1 MGTRWLCG
9 EGTSWGP
16 GSWAG
21 AGGLSSR
28 GLAFWEEREVVVQG
42 QEARRQGRSAT
53 GATRC
58 QGPAHP
64 RPRRPVGAARQLQ
77 GAAEAQRGRWLA
89 QRPRAA
95 EQRRWGSPASRVC
108 AATAVLSAAS
118 HSGLGGVTRSGAGG
132 GG

>member
-1 MGTRWLCG
+1 M
-9 EGTSWGP
+9 
-16 GSWAG
+16 
-21 AGGLSSR
+21 
-28 GLAFWEEREVVVQG
+28 VVQG
-42 QEARRQGRSAT
+42 QEAAPPVGRSA

-64 RPRRPVGAARQLQ
+64 RPRRPVGAAVSSRGQLRHR
-77 GAAEAQRGRWLA
+77 EAGWLA

-95 EQRRWGSPASRVC
+95 EQRRWGSPAPGC
-108 AATAVLSAAS
+108 APATAVLSAAS